1 MAGDERFGILKKAYG
16 IAKKATEPATEFEQ
30 GMANASD
37 EMQGLKN
44 LKQRALGV
52 DIPQDKRE
60 NTPKQLK
67 PYKSEYINK
76 PGSNLESMTRA
87 DEHIGRMNDAVRQ
100 RQMQEL
106 EDLEMMGAF
115 DEDPNS
121 DVQTKI
127 RNLKALLGK

>member
-1 MAGDERFGILKKAYG
+1 MAGDERFGLLKKAYG
-16 IAKKATEPATEFEQ
+16 AAKKAVEPETEYEQ
-30 GMANASD
+30 GMSGAYD

-67 PYKSEYINK
+67 PYKSEYINR
-76 PGSNLESMTRA
+76 PGSNLDSMARA

-121 DVQTKI
+121 EVQQKI
-127 RNLKALLGK
+127 KRLKAVLGQ